1 MAAFFGII
9 FYLTYFQL
17 FLAKD
22 IKNNPYNRR
31 NRVDE
36 ENVIRGTIYD
46 RKGTVLAE
54 TKVKG
59 EEKTRV
65 YPFGQ
70 RYSHVIGYTSK
81 KYGKQGLESTFNDVL
96 TGTDKDDY
104 FKDILLAKEKH
115 KFKKS

>member
-1 MAAFFGII
+1 MDRTNKRIIISLIIFLAAFFGII

-46 RKGTVLAE
+46 RKGTCLL
-54 TKVKG
+54 
-59 EEKTRV
+59 
-65 YPFGQ
+65 
-70 RYSHVIGYTSK
+70 YTSLK
-81 KYGKQGLESTFNDVL
+81 KSLMQNF
-96 TGTDKDDY
+96 
-104 FKDILLAKEKH
+104 ILLVFISLVLINIFSSYM
-115 KFKKS
+115 FKRFYYNQTLSLIHI